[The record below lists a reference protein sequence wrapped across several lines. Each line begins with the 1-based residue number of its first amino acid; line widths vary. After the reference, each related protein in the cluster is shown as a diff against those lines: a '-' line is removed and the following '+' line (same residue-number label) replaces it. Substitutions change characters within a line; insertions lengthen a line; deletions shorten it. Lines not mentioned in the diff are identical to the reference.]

1 MNFKVLYAKTKVPV
15 YLKALN
21 EKDAIE
27 FCSDGKHEFVGRV
40 RGRLPRSIIHNCL
53 CTDNWF
59 NKNF

>member
-1 MNFKVLYAKTKVPV
+1 MNFKILYARTSATE

-21 EKDAIE
+21 EKDARE
-27 FCSDGKHEFVGRV
+27 FCEDGKHIFVERV
-40 RGRLPRSIIHNCL
+40 RGRLPSRCINFL

>member
-1 MNFKVLYAKTKVPV
+1 MNFKILYTRTGAPE

-21 EKDAIE
+21 EKDARA
-27 FCSDGKHEFVGRV
+27 FCEDGKHTFVGRV
-40 RGRLPRSIIHNCL
+40 RGRLPSSCINFI